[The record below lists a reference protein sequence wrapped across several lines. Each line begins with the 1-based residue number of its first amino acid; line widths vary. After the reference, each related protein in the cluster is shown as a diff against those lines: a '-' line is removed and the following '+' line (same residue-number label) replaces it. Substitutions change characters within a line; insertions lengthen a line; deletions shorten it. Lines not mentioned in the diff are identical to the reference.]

1 MRQSR
6 RWRGV
11 SRCSTDKHSA
21 GRDFASCRAWGRRK
35 PATSG
40 NRP

>member
-6 RWRGV
+6 RLRGV
-11 SRCSTDKHSA
+11 SRGSTDKHSA

-35 PATSG
+35 LVTSATS
-40 NRP
+40 P